1 MRLLLSFLK
10 NSLSLYKIEVDCVWY
25 RYNDELKI
33 PLAVWMESVMTKIQ
47 FTLGRQVAWLIL
59 HLIVKSSAS
68 VDMTFIT

>member
-25 RYNDELKI
+25 RYNDELKS